1 MKLVKDVEWMT
12 KEVRLQKMLADC
24 GIASRR
30 KAEEMIAAGEVR
42 VNGSVA
48 KIGDKVDPKKDKV
61 TVKGKPV
68 ESHVQEVYI
77 MLHKPRGFITT
88 MSDEM
93 DRKCVAELVQEIPER
108 VYPVGRLDRDS
119 EGLLLMTND
128 GAFANAM
135 MHPSKH
141 VPKTYRVTVR
151 PSITEDQ
158 LTQMAVGIE
167 IEGRKTAPADV
178 RVLSQEPGRVV
189 LEMVLYEGRNREI
202 RKMCE
207 ALGLEVAR
215 LKRIAIGP
223 VRLGMLQPGKWR
235 ELTADEVK
243 RLMAGAKADKRAQQ
257 NQMNRK
263 GEPKHDYHTSAA
275 RSQAGPRAAGRPAG
289 QRRPR
294 RRFDDG
300 RSGR

>member
-1 MKLVKDVEWMT
+1 MAKD
-12 KEVRLQKMLADC
+12 VRLQKMLADC

-30 KAEEMIAAGEVR
+30 KAEEMIAAGDVR
-42 VNGSVA
+42 VNGAVA
-48 KIGDKVDPKKDKV
+48 KIGDKVDVKKDQV

-68 ESHVQEVYI
+68 ESHVHEVYI

-93 DRKCVAELVQEIPER
+93 DRKCVAELIKEIPER
-108 VYPVGRLDRDS
+108 IYPVGRLDRDS

-135 MHPSKH
+135 THPSKH
-141 VPKTYRVTVR
+141 VSKTYRVTVR

-178 RVLSQEPGRVV
+178 RVISQEQGRVV
-189 LEMVLYEGRNREI
+189 LEMVLHEGRNREI

-215 LKRIAIGP
+215 LKRIAVGP

-235 ELTADEVK
+235 ELTSEEVK
-243 RLMAGAKADKRAQQ
+243 RLMAGARADKRARE
-257 NQMNRK
+257 NENNRK
-263 GEPKHDYHTSAA
+263 GETKYGHHSTTA
-275 RSQAGPRAAGRPAG
+275 RSQKDGRAADGSAG
-289 QRRPR
+289 QGRQRRRP
-294 RRFDDG
+294 DDG
-300 RSGR
+300 RRG